1 MMSATQENLSLGS
14 FSRTHSSS
22 EDSHISATTPEP
34 NENDGVTLAVS
45 DEEDDDSEKS
55 DDESEQ
61 SDDESEKSDDESES
75 DHTDDASIASYDSD
89 FPDEYII
96 HDHEVRRNGNYSAIH
111 CFQRA

>member
-61 SDDESEKSDDESES
+61 SDDESES